1 MFTMIHPEYEAYSEK
16 YSSQEIDILKELNR
30 ETNLK
35 VMQARM
41 ISGHLQGKLLEM
53 LSCMLQP
60 NQILEIGTYTGY
72 SAITLCK
79 GLCEDGILHTIDIN
93 AELED
98 MAKKYFEKAELNHK
112 IKHYIGNALDIIPTI
127 DQTFDLVFI
136 DADKEN
142 YIAYFELVINKVR
155 KGGIIIAD
163 NVLWSGKVL
172 TETDS
177 TDKETKGIIKFN
189 KFVTTDL
196 RVENLLLPFRDGLM
210 IMRKN

>member
-1 MFTMIHPEYEAYSEK
+1 MIHPDYELYSEK
-16 YSSQEIDILKELNR
+16 YSSPESDILKELNR

-35 VMQARM
+35 VMLPRM
-41 ISGHLQGKLLEM
+41 LSGHLQGKLLEII
-53 LSCMLQP
+53 SCILQP

-72 SAITLCK
+72 SAIALSK
-79 GLCEDGILHTIDIN
+79 GLQEKGILHTIDIN

-98 MAKKYFEKAELNHK
+98 IAQKYFKKAGVSDK
-112 IKHYIGNALDIIPTI
+112 IKHYTGNALDIIPTI
-127 DQTFDLVFI
+127 NHTFDLVFI

-142 YIAYFELVINKVR
+142 YIEYFELVINKIR

-172 TETDS
+172 TETLP
-177 TDKETKGIIKFN
+177 TDKDTKGIVEFN
-189 KFVTTDL
+189 KFVTNDL

-210 IMRKN
+210 IMIKK